1 MINNGKL
8 STLSYFTNSITPIL
22 QHANTP
28 RSREMSGTNDKYEN
42 FRSGY
47 VAIVGA
53 PNAGKSTLLNR
64 MLGEKISITSKKP
77 QTTRNRILG
86 VMHRPG
92 AQLVFLDT
100 PGIFQAKDTLNLRIV
115 DTAISAIG
123 DADMIL
129 FVLDVANP
137 DPTSEHF
144 LVQRLQ
150 KHDSPVILALN
161 KIDLIEKSTL
171 LKTIEKWS
179 TEYYFD
185 VIVPISA
192 TEGTQLEQL
201 VDAMES
207 FLPLGPPYFPEDAVT
222 DLTERFIAAEMI
234 RESVFRLTGEEIPY
248 ATAVTVDSFK
258 EEKKGKLVKIEATI
272 HIERASQ
279 KGIIIGKEGSKL
291 KRIGTE
297 SRRKIEHMLETKVF
311 LKLFVRVQKNWR
323 KDTRALRRF
332 GY

>member
-1 MINNGKL
+1 
-8 STLSYFTNSITPIL
+8 
-22 QHANTP
+22 
-28 RSREMSGTNDKYEN
+28 MSHTSNHYEN
-42 FRSGY
+42 FKSGY

-86 VMHRPG
+86 VVHRPD
-92 AQLVFLDT
+92 AQIVFIDT
-100 PGIFQAKDTLNLRIV
+100 PGIFKAKDTLNLRIV
-115 DTAISAIG
+115 DTALAAIG

-129 FVLDVANP
+129 FVLDAASP
-137 DPTSEHF
+137 DPASEYF
-144 LVQRLQ
+144 LVKRLQ
-150 KHDSPVILALN
+150 NQNRPIILALN
-161 KIDLIEKSTL
+161 KIDVIEKTDL
-171 LKTIEKWS
+171 LELIKKWS
-179 TEYYFD
+179 TEYRFD

-192 TEGTQLEQL
+192 AEGTQIEVLIET
-201 VDAMES
+201 MENL
-207 FLPLGPPYFPEDAVT
+207 LPSGPPYFPEDALT
-222 DLTERFIAAEMI
+222 DLPERFIAAEMI

-248 ATAVTVDSFK
+248 ATAVTVDLFK
-258 EEKKGKLVKIEATI
+258 REKNGRLIKIEATI
-272 HIERASQ
+272 HIERDSQ

-297 SRRKIEHMLETKVF
+297 SRKKIEHMLDTKVF

-323 KDTRALRRF
+323 RDTRALRKF

>member
-1 MINNGKL
+1 MS
-8 STLSYFTNSITPIL
+8 STT
-22 QHANTP
+22 
-28 RSREMSGTNDKYEN
+28 DKYEN
-42 FRSGY
+42 FKSGY

-86 VMHRPG
+86 VVHRPDV
-92 AQLVFLDT
+92 QIIFIDT
-100 PGIFQAKDTLNLRIV
+100 PGIFKAKDTLNLRIV
-115 DTAISAIG
+115 DTALFAIG
-123 DADMIL
+123 DVDVIL
-129 FVLDVANP
+129 FVLDAANP
-137 DPTSEHF
+137 DQTSEYF
-144 LVQRLQ
+144 LAKRLQ
-150 KHDSPVILALN
+150 NQERPVIVALN
-161 KIDLIEKSTL
+161 KIDLIEKTDL
-171 LKTIEKWS
+171 LALIKKWS
-179 TEYYFD
+179 TEYRFD

-192 TEGTQLEQL
+192 AEGTQIEALIE
-201 VDAMES
+201 AMENL
-207 FLPLGPPYFPEDAVT
+207 LPSGPPYFPEDALT
-222 DLTERFIAAEMI
+222 DLPERFIAAEMI

-258 EEKKGKLVKIEATI
+258 EEKNGKLVKIEATI
-272 HIERASQ
+272 HLERGSQ

-297 SRRKIEHMLETKVF
+297 SRKKIEHMLETKVY

-323 KDTRALRRF
+323 KDTRALRKF

>member
-1 MINNGKL
+1 M
-8 STLSYFTNSITPIL
+8 TNAT
-22 QHANTP
+22 
-28 RSREMSGTNDKYEN
+28 DKYDN
-42 FRSGY
+42 FKSGY

-86 VMHRPG
+86 VMHRPQ
-92 AQLVFLDT
+92 AQFVFIDT
-100 PGIFQAKDTLNLRIV
+100 PGIFEAKDTLNLRIV
-115 DTAISAIG
+115 DTALSALAG
-123 DADMIL
+123 ADMFL
-129 FVLDVANP
+129 FLLDVANP
-137 DPTSEHF
+137 DPTSEYF
-144 LVQRLQ
+144 LVKRLQ
-150 KHDSPVILALN
+150 KHKPPVVVALN
-161 KIDLIEKSTL
+161 KIDLIEKSAL
-171 LKTIEKWS
+171 LKVIEKWS

-192 TEGTQLEQL
+192 TEGTQVEELIG
-201 VDAMES
+201 AMES
-207 FLPLGPPYFPEDAVT
+207 FLPQGPPYFPEDAVT

-248 ATAVTVDSFK
+248 ATAVTVDSFT
-258 EEKKGKLVKIEATI
+258 EEKNGKLVRIEATI
-272 HIERASQ
+272 HLERASQ

-297 SRRKIEHMLETKVF
+297 SRKKIEHMLETKVF

-323 KDTRALRRF
+323 KDTRALRKF